1 MILQLVKWKKHDKAQ
16 KMNPIRPGV
25 EFMLASYVRPWV
37 PSPISEHKKMKAN
50 QEKLVLLAYLMPG
63 TYNLSIQEAEA

>member
-1 MILQLVKWKKHDKAQ
+1 
-16 KMNPIRPGV
+16 
-25 EFMLASYVRPWV
+25 VRPWV